1 MNAIVVVVCGILG
14 MFVASLI
21 WVVSRARADR
31 RPTLAGPVCANP
43 ECGAALPALGWLPLH
58 GFGTARRCA
67 TCGAT
72 QPARRITFEL
82 VVAAYY
88 ALAAA
93 AYFALVAVRTDEPE
107 QLAAVAVFTA
117 PLLVILLVDWW
128 TRFIHTDVIGL
139 GLLLGLGFAFDDG
152 FGGFLEAVLSALGA
166 VAVFGLFFVLAAV
179 IYRNL
184 RVVPFGLGDV
194 YLAAMIGAMTRYP
207 AVIQALFAG
216 IFLAG
221 LGSLLLLLTRRA
233 GRRDPIPYGPYLC
246 VGGLLALL
254 S

>member
-1 MNAIVVVVCGILG
+1 
-14 MFVASLI
+14 
-21 WVVSRARADR
+21 
-31 RPTLAGPVCANP
+31 
-43 ECGAALPALGWLPLH
+43 
-58 GFGTARRCA
+58 
-67 TCGAT
+67 
-72 QPARRITFEL
+72 
-82 VVAAYY
+82 
-88 ALAAA
+88 
-93 AYFALVAVRTDEPE
+93 
-107 QLAAVAVFTA
+107 
-117 PLLVILLVDWW
+117 
-128 TRFIHTDVIGL
+128 
-139 GLLLGLGFAFDDG
+139 
-152 FGGFLEAVLSALGA
+152 
-166 VAVFGLFFVLAAV
+166 LAAV

-221 LGSLLLLLTRRA
+221 LGSILLLVTRRA

>member
-1 MNAIVVVVCGILG
+1 VSGLGVLLVGALGLVVGSAVW
-14 MFVASLI
+14 VA
-21 WVVSRARADR
+21 SRARATDR
-31 RPTLAGPVCANP
+31 AVLSGQVCANP
-43 ECGAALPALGWLPLH
+43 ACGAPLGPLGWLPLL
-58 GFGTARRCA
+58 GAGAARRCGR
-67 TCGAT
+67 CGAT
-72 QPARRITFEL
+72 QPGKRVAFEL
-82 VVAAYY
+82 AVAGYY

-93 AYFALVAVRTDEPE
+93 TLGDDGVRLVAV
-107 QLAAVAVFTA
+107 LVFAV
-117 PLLVILLVDWW
+117 PLLVVLLVDWW

-139 GLLLGLGFAFDDG
+139 GLLLGLGFAVEDG
-152 FGGFLEAVLSALGA
+152 LGGFLEAVLSAVGA

>member
-1 MNAIVVVVCGILG
+1 VSGPGALLVGVLGLVVG
-14 MFVASLI
+14 SLV
-21 WVVSRARADR
+21 WVVGRARACDR
-31 RPTLAGPVCANP
+31 ATFAGPFCANP
-43 ECGAALPALGWLPLH
+43 ACGAPLGPLAWLPLLGFGAARRCRRCGAAPPAKRV
-58 GFGTARRCA
+58 A
-67 TCGAT
+67 
-72 QPARRITFEL
+72 FEL
-82 VVAAYY
+82 AVAGYY

-93 AYFALVAVRTDEPE
+93 TLGDDRLR
-107 QLAAVAVFTA
+107 LAAVLVFAV
-117 PLLVILLVDWW
+117 PLLLVLLVDWW

-139 GLLLGLGFAFDDG
+139 GLLAGLGFAFADG
-152 FGGFLEAVLSALGA
+152 WGGLLEAVLSALGA
-166 VAVFGLFFVLAAV
+166 VAVFGFFFVLAAV

-194 YLAAMIGAMTRYP
+194 YLAAMIGAMARYP

-221 LGSLLLLLTRRA
+221 LGSIVLLLTRRA
-233 GRRDPIPYGPYLC
+233 GRRDPIPYGPDLC